1 MLQEAT
7 PFNPDPFPFPNSF
20 TPISFNTPLPIAC
33 PNSQPNFFKLYLR
46 RKLHIEARTFLISRF
61 ANVKFHFSTSP
72 SLFDTLHQTP
82 TKVIPPAS
90 RLAILRW
97 SIDSEPDVH
106 FRIRRHISRPSP
118 CRCGCGSI
126 SSLYP
131 EGLQHGSIS
140 SHHLHLPHTWR
151 TFLPPSLPPPF
162 ANISHRPDPPA
173 LPPASILNLARSLR
187 C

>member
-1 MLQEAT
+1 MQDSRDSKSMRKCNNHAKHIVTTPDLQ
-7 PFNPDPFPFPNSF
+7 
-20 TPISFNTPLPIAC
+20 
-33 PNSQPNFFKLYLR
+33 
-46 RKLHIEARTFLISRF
+46 
-61 ANVKFHFSTSP
+61 V
-72 SLFDTLHQTP
+72 HQTP

-106 FRIRRHISRPSP
+106 FRLRRYISRPSP

-131 EGLQHGSIS
+131 EGLPRGSIS

-151 TFLPPSLPPPF
+151 IFLPPSLPPPF
-162 ANISHRPDPPA
+162 ANIAHRPDPSA
-173 LPPASILNLARSLR
+173 LPTARALTWRARSGADLTTLEDLPASLLTWVSHPCWIPTIPPLR
-187 C
+187 TYRICHH